1 MLNSEEIKN
10 LRVGEFIILPGLISN
25 QNPNAKPSEKL
36 ELTKNPTL
44 AQLAQKTFDEMR
56 KYIIENFD
64 GNGAVIDVRCTT
76 IYDAKIV
83 MVRFSFAERVRCQLR
98 KLVQKV
104 NRHNEINLDKKQSE
118 LQRVESYLESAEYKL
133 SHSKPGTKVHTDAKN
148 KISRHKSVINSVDEE
163 LMYLEEELE
172 EELSVEIE
180 KSTGKASERSAISSI
195 QNEFGI
201 KAVVSDHGDYYLV
214 TYKPDSRRHPK
225 STGRGGMKTSAIT
238 TWLLTLKPYT
248 PTKPPAELV
257 TTCTDSY
264 FRTVLNKSGLFA
276 SYRRGLVT
284 IHRAGIRHGS
294 LVVDGKTIGPVRNT
308 DHLSLLLAPH
318 GLSVSQCMGSERV

>member
-1 MLNSEEIKN
+1 MPIIVGTTVNDIAGLEITNGDHSQHQIVMIPGYVSIKNPNKSFTELLEISGEFLTQQTAIEVYEKQKQIILNGGYGKGKSLDITHNAIYDIIVKAVGFNYKQLVRDSFVELKLKIEDQQEIESMRKRLANAKRQNLAELVADIEEEIEES
-10 LRVGEFIILPGLISN
+10 LDILGDMS
-25 QNPNAKPSEKL
+25 
-36 ELTKNPTL
+36 
-44 AQLAQKTFDEMR
+44 
-56 KYIIENFD
+56 
-64 GNGAVIDVRCTT
+64 ID
-76 IYDAKIV
+76 IA
-83 MVRFSFAERVRCQLR
+83 
-98 KLVQKV
+98 
-104 NRHNEINLDKKQSE
+104 
-118 LQRVESYLESAEYKL
+118 
-133 SHSKPGTKVHTDAKN
+133 
-148 KISRHKSVINSVDEE
+148 
-163 LMYLEEELE
+163 
-172 EELSVEIE
+172 
-180 KSTGKASERSAISSI
+180 KSTYKSSERSTINQVS
-195 QNEFGI
+195 NELRI
-201 KAVVSDHGDYYLV
+201 PVRVSDHGDYYKV

-284 IHRAGIRHGS
+284 IYRAGIRHGS
-294 LVVDGKTIGPVRNT
+294 LVVDGKTIGPVRNA